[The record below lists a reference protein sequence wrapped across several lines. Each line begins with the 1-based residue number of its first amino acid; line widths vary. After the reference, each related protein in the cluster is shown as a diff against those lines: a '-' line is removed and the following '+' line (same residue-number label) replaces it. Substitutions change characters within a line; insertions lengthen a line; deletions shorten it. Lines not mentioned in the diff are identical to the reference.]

1 MCDPILRIPSG
12 VLDDKYAI
20 VQHTRS
26 WHIICPP
33 PVTQRGSQSAQMHAC
48 SGCAVASD
56 SGWPAA
62 AGPAKMAIWAIIFH
76 QPPLDVAW
84 GGTCTIPIEHCLDP
98 VSRYIAGIHLHR
110 RIIRLIYIKGTA
122 QSILSP
128 APSKKIRYAEID
140 AFHRHHGPMARAAC
154 GRRSAVVR
162 PYCDP
167 VNSRFIFILST
178 EYLKIIL

>member
-62 AGPAKMAIWAIIFH
+62 AGPAKMAIWATIFH
-76 QPPLDVAW
+76 QRPLEAAW
-84 GGTCTIPIEHCLDP
+84 GGTCTLPIEPFLTP

-110 RIIRLIYIKGTA
+110 RLICLICIKGAA
-122 QSILSP
+122 QSILSE

-154 GRRSAVVR
+154 GGRGAVVR
-162 PYCDP
+162 P
-167 VNSRFIFILST
+167 
-178 EYLKIIL
+178 